1 MILFKNGNIQTM
13 DSTSPQAE
21 AMVIN
26 ENKFVYVGTQ
36 DGAYEYLKEHGD
48 AKKEVDLEG
57 CLVIPGLNDSHMH
70 FIHLAKSL
78 RSVDLVGTTSI
89 NEIRARIKSAM
100 ENRKKEDR
108 NWLEGE
114 GWNQDYFEDEKRFP
128 NKFDL
133 DEITGDVPTII
144 MRACF
149 HIGVLNTAAMK
160 EIDLNKETAKE
171 YGDLVELLPNGEPN
185 GVIKESLL
193 ERIKV
198 KISSLNLENTKEII
212 VAAQERLLSAG
223 LTSVQTDDVG
233 YMPSR
238 DYDLLFQ
245 AFEELEKVGQLK
257 VRIGEQCL
265 FENPPSLEEFFKK
278 GYAAG
283 WGTNRY
289 RITSIKLLSDGSL
302 GARTAALRNPYA
314 DDTSTR
320 GLEIFTQE
328 DLDNMVMI
336 SHENNCPVAIHAIG
350 DRAIEMSLDAIEK
363 AQKKNPKDYIRHGI
377 VHCQITDGEILE
389 RFKEL
394 NVLAFI
400 QPIFIDYD
408 MNIVIDR
415 VGHDLAQTSY
425 AWKTMMDKGIHIPF
439 GTDCPVE
446 SFNPMANIY
455 TAVTRKNINGNQ
467 KKVYLPNE
475 KLSMYEAIYAYTVE
489 GAYASNE
496 ENIKGTIT
504 KDKLA
509 DFIILDKDLFNL
521 SCEEDILDTKVVKT
535 YVDGKLVYDAKF
547 AVK

>member
-1 MILFKNGNIQTM
+1 M
-13 DSTSPQAE
+13 DSTLPQAE

-36 DGAYEYLKEHGD
+36 NGAYEYLREYGNAKE
-48 AKKEVDLEG
+48 EIDLEG
-57 CLVIPGLNDSHMH
+57 HLVIPGLNDSHMH
-70 FIHLAKSL
+70 LIHLAKSL

-89 NEIRARIKSAM
+89 NEIRTRIKSAM
-100 ENRKKEDR
+100 ENRTKEDR

-160 EIDLNKETAKE
+160 EIGLNKETAKE

-198 KISSLNLENTKEII
+198 KISSLNLESTKEIV

-233 YMPSR
+233 YMPNR

-245 AFEELEKVGQLK
+245 AFEELEKAGQLK

-265 FENPPSLEEFFKK
+265 FENSPSLEEFFKK
-278 GYAAG
+278 GYIAG

-289 RITSIKLLSDGSL
+289 RITSIKLLCDGSL

-363 AQKKNPKDYIRHGI
+363 AQKKSAKNHIRHGI
-377 VHCQITDGEILE
+377 VHCQITDEGLLE

-408 MNIVIDR
+408 MNIVVDR

-425 AWKTMMDKGIHIPF
+425 AWKNMMDKGIHIPF

-455 TAVTRKNINGNQ
+455 TAVTRKNISGNQ

-475 KLSMYEAIYAYTVE
+475 KLNMYEAIYAYTVE

-496 ENIKGTIT
+496 ENIKGTIA
-504 KDKLA
+504 KGKLA

-521 SCEEDILDTKVVKT
+521 CCEEDILDTKVVKT

-547 AVK
+547 AVE